1 VTDLDAR
8 ERDGHA
14 NAGFRR
20 LFGGGLTFG
29 LGFPLTGERRGT
41 PDPTEEVRLAERAE
55 ALGFDGLWARDVPT
69 YWPRFGDAGGAFDP
83 WALLSH
89 VAARTEEVALGTS
102 SVVLPLR
109 HPIHLAKSAATVDRL
124 SDGRVVLGVA
134 SGDRDPEYA
143 AFGVDP
149 EKRGEMVR
157 ERIAAMR
164 ACWRE
169 DFPEI
174 DGEWGE
180 LGGDLDV
187 LPKPTTETLPVLPT
201 GKRDSRPSG
210 SLSTATAGCS
220 TTSRTRR
227 SGATSRSGA
236 SSRAR
241 NRSPSPSASSSPT
254 IRPPSLNPPSRLP
267 RRRRLVPGVLPAARR
282 VRGRSRRRRPARRRP
297 GDGDGDVRG
306 RGERAALSLHP
317 VSRPRASVGPSR
329 EVYTR

>member
-83 WALLSH
+83 WALLSWPP
-89 VAARTEEVALGTS
+89 APRRSRSARRAS
-102 SVVLPLR
+102 SSR
-109 HPIHLAKSAATVDRL
+109 SDTPIHLAKSAATVDRL

-174 DGEWGE
+174 DGEWG
-180 LGGDLDV
+180 
-187 LPKPTTETLPVLPT
+187 
-201 GKRDSRPSG
+201 
-210 SLSTATAGCS
+210 
-220 TTSRTRR
+220 RTRWR
-227 SGATSRSGA
+227 
-236 SSRAR
+236 
-241 NRSPSPSASSSPT
+241 
-254 IRPPSLNPPSRLP
+254 P
-267 RRRRLVPGVLPAARR
+267 RRAPEADDGDAPGVA
-282 VRGRSRRRRPARRRP
+282 
-297 GDGDGDVRG
+297 DG
-306 RGERAALSLHP
+306 
-317 VSRPRASVGPSR
+317 
-329 EVYTR
+329 